1 MTLQILQSS
10 LIIRA
15 LGSLVINLGLSTIL
29 PVLILFHDLKNDGRF
44 EADCSK
50 TFQSCR
56 SAIEFLRYTL
66 LVSDIEYFERISTNI
81 KNPALLIGKMYVLFD
96 LHPNKNSIE

>member
-1 MTLQILQSS
+1 MMLQILQPI
-10 LIIRA
+10 LIICTLRSF
-15 LGSLVINLGLSTIL
+15 LINLSLSSIL
-29 PVLILFHDLKNDGRF
+29 LVLILFHDLKNDRRF
-44 EADCSK
+44 EADCSR

-81 KNPALLIGKMYVLFD
+81 KNPALLIS
-96 LHPNKNSIE
+96 KNVRTL